1 MNSFR
6 MADALVSSHIR
17 EVRGQVGRCRARA
30 SHRQPQPQAPRSRER
45 RAALRSRVGFA
56 LVEVG
61 LRLTTTRPASTGPWA
76 GRGE

>member
-17 EVRGQVGRCRARA
+17 EVRGQVARCRAGA
-30 SHRQPQPQAPRSRER
+30 SHRHPQPQPPRSRER
-45 RAALRSRVGFA
+45 RAALRSRAGFA

-61 LRLTTTRPASTGPWA
+61 LRLVATRPASTGSWA
-76 GRGE
+76 GRGQ

>member
-1 MNSFR
+1 MSSFR

-17 EVRGQVGRCRARA
+17 EVRGQVAWCRARA
-30 SHRQPQPQAPRSRER
+30 SHRQPQPRAPRRPEL

-61 LRLTTTRPASTGPWA
+61 LRLVATRPASTGSWA
-76 GRGE
+76 GRGQ

>member
-17 EVRGQVGRCRARA
+17 EVRGQVARCRAGA
-30 SHRQPQPQAPRSRER
+30 SHRQPRPRAPRSRER

-56 LVEVG
+56 LVEAG
-61 LRLTTTRPASTGPWA
+61 LRLVTTRPPDHLSP
-76 GRGE
+76 

>member
-17 EVRGQVGRCRARA
+17 EVRGQVARCRARA
-30 SHRQPQPQAPRSRER
+30 SHRQPQPRAPRRRER
-45 RAALRSRVGFA
+45 RAELRSRVGFA

-61 LRLTTTRPASTGPWA
+61 LRLVATRPANTGSWA
-76 GRGE
+76 GRGQ

>member
-17 EVRGQVGRCRARA
+17 EVRDQVAWCRAGA
-30 SHRQPQPQAPRSRER
+30 SHRQPQPRAPRRREH

-56 LVEVG
+56 LVEAG
-61 LRLTTTRPASTGPWA
+61 LRLVATRPPDHFSP
-76 GRGE
+76 